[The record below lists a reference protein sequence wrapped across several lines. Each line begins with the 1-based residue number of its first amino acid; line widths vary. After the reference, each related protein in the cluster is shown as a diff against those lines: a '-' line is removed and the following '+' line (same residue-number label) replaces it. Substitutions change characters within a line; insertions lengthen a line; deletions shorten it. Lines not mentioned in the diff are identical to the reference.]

1 MLRVLICRAGSDIN
15 AAMPSRDEWIAVVQ
29 CVAQSPTPTR
39 SKEINRLYRLAMDE
53 GRSALRGMQWV
64 REAEVEDLVHDK
76 LHAELASLLL
86 ATDPRAY
93 FCTIVRRAALDLR
106 RKNQGKRGDG
116 TALRAFVS
124 VDDADFQA
132 LPAEDAPIDE
142 ALARR
147 RQAQEVIARLSER
160 ELQVFVAIM
169 HGEDRDDIAATLE
182 TSRANVDQIVSR
194 TRKRVGSA
202 P

>member
-1 MLRVLICRAGSDIN
+1 
-15 AAMPSRDEWIAVVQ
+15 MPSRDVWSAVEQ
-29 CVAQSPTPTR
+29 CVAESPAPAR
-39 SKEINRLYRLAMDE
+39 SPEITRLYRLAMDE
-53 GRSALRGMQWV
+53 GRWALRGMQWV
-64 REAEVEDLVHDK
+64 RDSDVEDLVHDK

-106 RKNQGKRGDG
+106 RRAQGKRGDG
-116 TALRAFVS
+116 TALRSFVS

-147 RQAQEVIARLSER
+147 REAREIVARLSER
-160 ELQVFVAIM
+160 ELQVFVALM
-169 HGEDRDDIAATLE
+169 HGEDRDDIAAVLR

>member
-1 MLRVLICRAGSDIN
+1 
-15 AAMPSRDEWIAVVQ
+15 MPSRDEWIAVVQ
-29 CVAQSPTPTR
+29 CVAESSGPGR
-39 SKEINRLYRLAMDE
+39 GEEINRLYRFAMDE

-64 REAEVEDLVHDK
+64 GPSEVEDLVHDK

-106 RKNQGKRGDG
+106 RKVQGKRGDG
-116 TALRAFVS
+116 TARRVFVS

-132 LPAEDAPIDE
+132 LPAEDPPVDE

-147 RQAQEVIARLSER
+147 REAREIVARLSER
-160 ELQVFVAIM
+160 ELQVFAAIM
-169 HGEDRDDIAATLE
+169 HGEDRDDIAAALG